1 MARIRTEEEKEAAR
15 QAAKQA
21 KKDQWL
27 REQEE
32 KRPIHEKYMKDAIRQ
47 AKKAAAL
54 GEVPIGCV
62 IVHDGQVIGRGYNRR
77 NTDKST
83 LAHAEITATKR
94 ASKKLG
100 DWRLE
105 ECTLYVTLEP
115 CQMCSGAIVQ
125 ARIPR
130 VVVGCMNPKA
140 GCAGSILNL
149 LQVEAFNHQAELTT
163 GVLEEECSQM
173 MKSFFKELRKKQ
185 KMKKK
190 EQESANMTEENP

>member
-32 KRPIHEKYMKDAIRQ
+32 KRPTHEKYMKDAIRQ

-83 LAHAEITATKR
+83 LAHAEITAIKR

-105 ECTLYVTLEP
+105 DCTLYVTLEP
-115 CQMCSGAIVQ
+115 RPTTAISARSDSISTKSGCTALWIPAITCCSFSS
-125 ARIPR
+125 
-130 VVVGCMNPKA
+130 N
-140 GCAGSILNL
+140 S
-149 LQVEAFNHQAELTT
+149 
-163 GVLEEECSQM
+163 S
-173 MKSFFKELRKKQ
+173 
-185 KMKKK
+185 
-190 EQESANMTEENP
+190 

>member
-62 IVHDGQVIGRGYNRR
+62 IVSGGRIIGRGHNRR
-77 NTDKST
+77 EELQDATE
-83 LAHAEITATKR
+83 HAEMIAIREANRT
-94 ASKKLG
+94 LG
-100 DWRLE
+100 SFRLE
-105 ECTLYVTLEP
+105 NCALFVTLEP
-115 CQMCSGAIVQ
+115 CPMLSLIH
-125 ARIPR
+125 I
-130 VVVGCMNPKA
+130 
-140 GCAGSILNL
+140 
-149 LQVEAFNHQAELTT
+149 
-163 GVLEEECSQM
+163 
-173 MKSFFKELRKKQ
+173 
-185 KMKKK
+185 
-190 EQESANMTEENP
+190 